1 MKSKRIKLILS
12 LVIIVLLFSIILVA
26 RRILNVENKE
36 VKVAK
41 DFIEELYYSGIID
54 YTEGIT
60 KEEQALNKSNK
71 KNTSIKYS
79 VMIGNYGVDIDDNY
93 NILAFSNKNLTD
105 NNVNDNLE
113 KAMLYSYNEEITEE
127 EAIYLA
133 ENYLNKIINE
143 KSIIKR
149 IKVENEN
156 SPIYKISFYKFK
168 ENYPYYKEEISISIN
183 KNTGKLESYTN
194 YPILNMN
201 YNENINISEEEAINI
216 IKNNYIDSN
225 LNISIDDKCKIAYVT
240 VDEKEMVLAYI
251 FNIEKDN
258 EESVNFVRADNGQIL
273 NNIAQVIKEN

>member
-1 MKSKRIKLILS
+1 MKNRNIRLILG

-54 YTEGIT
+54 YKEGIA

-93 NILAFSNKNLTD
+93 NILAFSNKNVTD
-105 NNVNDNLE
+105 NNIDGLE
-113 KAMLYSYNEEITEE
+113 KATLYNYNEEITEDK
-127 EAIYLA
+127 AIYLA
-133 ENYLNKIINE
+133 QSYLDKIIDE
-143 KSIIKR
+143 KSTIKG
-149 IKVENEN
+149 IKIENEN
-156 SPIYKISFYKFK
+156 SPIYKISFYKYK
-168 ENYPYYKEEISISIN
+168 ENYPYYKEEINISIN

-201 YNENINISEEEAINI
+201 YIENINISEEEAINI
-216 IKNNYIDSN
+216 IKGSYIDSN
-225 LNISIDDKCKIAYVT
+225 LNISIDDKCKIAYVN

-251 FNIEKDN
+251 FNIENGN

-273 NNIAQVIKEN
+273 NNITQVIKSN